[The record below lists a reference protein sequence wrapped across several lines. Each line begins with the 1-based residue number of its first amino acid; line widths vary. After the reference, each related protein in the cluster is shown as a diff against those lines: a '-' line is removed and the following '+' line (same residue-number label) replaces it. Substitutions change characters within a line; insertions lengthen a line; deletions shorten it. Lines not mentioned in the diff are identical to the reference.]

1 MPEISRFFGL
11 VVHMYYD
18 DHEPPHV
25 HVEYQGHKVKLDF
38 QGNVQA
44 GDLKSRA
51 ALRLALEWIDLNL
64 EMLEIDWRLAR
75 EGKPLEKVPPL
86 D

>member
-1 MPEISRFFGL
+1 MF
-11 VVHMYYD
+11 YD

-25 HVEYQGHKVKLDF
+25 HVEYQGRKAKLDF

-44 GDLKSRA
+44 GDLESRV
-51 ALRLALEWIDLNL
+51 ALRLVRDWIDLNAGRL
-64 EMLEIDWRLAR
+64 EEDWQLAR
-75 EGKPLEKVPPL
+75 EGKPLEKIPPL

>member
-1 MPEISRFFGL
+1 
-11 VVHMYYD
+11 MYYD

-38 QGNVQA
+38 QGNIQA
-44 GDLKSRA
+44 GDLKSKA
-51 ALRLALEWIDLNL
+51 ALRLAREWIDLNS
-64 EMLEIDWRLAR
+64 ESLEIDWSLAR

>member
-38 QGNVQA
+38 QGNVH
-44 GDLKSRA
+44 
-51 ALRLALEWIDLNL
+51 LALLDLL
-64 EMLEIDWRLAR
+64 RDPDRIRSEITER
-75 EGKPLEKVPPL
+75 
-86 D
+86 